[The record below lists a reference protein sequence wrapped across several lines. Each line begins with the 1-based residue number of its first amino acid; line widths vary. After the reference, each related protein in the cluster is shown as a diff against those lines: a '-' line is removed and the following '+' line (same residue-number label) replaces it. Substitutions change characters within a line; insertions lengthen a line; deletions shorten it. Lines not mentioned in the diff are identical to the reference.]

1 MVENFGKSKTNSC
14 LGLVECAS
22 RRQTE
27 VNWEKKLKQ
36 IMKWVTTSAVTLCL
50 AASALAQEQKTVIEA
65 GQLLAIP
72 GEGFQKNRSVT
83 IQNGKIVKIERGFK
97 SQGDDVRVVNLRD
110 AYVIPGLIDSHVHL
124 LSEFSPTSR
133 LKSLSDS
140 EVDAALDGASHAYKT
155 LVAGFT
161 TVQDV
166 GGQNEAI
173 FSLRDAIR
181 AGKVPGPRIRAS
193 GRAITPTGG
202 HGDANGFSPALT
214 RVFTGPNACNGADDC
229 RRAVRETIRSG
240 ADVIKITATGGV
252 LSNTKAGLE
261 QQFFDD
267 EIAAIVETAA
277 MMGRKVTAHA
287 HGKGGIEAALRN
299 GVQSIEHGTYLDDQ
313 TIDIFK
319 QTGGTLVPTVLAGV
333 TVTGWTD
340 QPWLPAASREKA
352 AIVGPLMVDMLRRAR
367 EGGVNVAFGTDT
379 GVSKHGENA
388 EEFVLMVQAGFSPE
402 EAIRTATVVA
412 AEHIEMADSIGTI
425 EVGKYADFV
434 VLGKDPTKNVSELKS
449 VQLVIKNGEEFRP

>member
-1 MVENFGKSKTNSC
+1 M
-14 LGLVECAS
+14 
-22 RRQTE
+22 RRLI
-27 VNWEKKLKQ
+27 K
-36 IMKWVTTSAVTLCL
+36 L
-50 AASALAQEQKTVIEA
+50 AALAALATGILGPVQAQSAKTVIEA
-65 GQLLAIP
+65 GHLLAVP
-72 GEGFQKNRSVT
+72 GDGYLRDRSVT
-83 IQNGKIVKIERGFK
+83 IQNGMIVSIERGFK
-97 SQGDDVRVVNLRD
+97 DHPEDVRVINLRD
-110 AYVIPGLIDSHVHL
+110 AYVLPGLIDSHVHL
-124 LSEFSPTSR
+124 SNEFSPTSR
-133 LKSLSDS
+133 VRQLSES
-140 EVDAALDGASHAYKT
+140 EVDVALNGAAHAKKT
-155 LVAGFT
+155 LLAGFT

-166 GGQNEAI
+166 GGPNEAI

-214 RVFTGPNACNGADDC
+214 KIFTGPNACNGADDC
-229 RRAVRETIRSG
+229 RRAVRDTIRSG

-299 GVQSIEHGTYLDDQ
+299 GVQSIEHGTYLDDE
-313 TIDIFK
+313 TIALFRE
-319 QTGGTLVPTVLAGV
+319 TGGTLVPTVLAGV
-333 TVTGWTD
+333 TVTGWTE
-340 QPWLPAASREKA
+340 QPWLPEPSREKA
-352 AIVGPLMVDMLRRAR
+352 AIVGPLMLDMLRRAR

-379 GVSKHGENA
+379 GVSKHGDNA
-388 EEFVLMVQAGFSPE
+388 EEFVLMVEAGYGEE

-412 AEHIEMADSIGTI
+412 SEHLEMADAIGTI
-425 EVGKYADFV
+425 EAGKFADMV
-434 VLGKDPTKNVSELKS
+434 ALRRDPLQDINALRAIRV
-449 VQLVIKNGEEFRP
+449 VIKDGLEYRP

>member
-1 MVENFGKSKTNSC
+1 MKHLLKS
-14 LGLVECAS
+14 LIGA
-22 RRQTE
+22 
-27 VNWEKKLKQ
+27 
-36 IMKWVTTSAVTLCL
+36 AVGAMTL
-50 AASALAQEQKTVIEA
+50 AAAQAQDSKTVIEA
-65 GQLLAIP
+65 GHLLAIP
-72 GEGFQKNRSVT
+72 GDGYLRNRTVT
-83 IQNGKIVKIERGFK
+83 IEDGKIVKVERGFK
-97 SQGDDVRVVNLRD
+97 SHADDVRVINLRD
-110 AYVIPGLIDSHVHL
+110 AYVLPGLIDSHVHITN
-124 LSEFSPTSR
+124 EFSPTSR
-133 LKSLSDS
+133 LKMLSDS
-140 EVDAALDGASHAYKT
+140 DVDAALDGAANAQKT
-155 LVAGFT
+155 LLAGFT

-166 GGQNEAI
+166 GGPNEAV

-193 GRAITPTGG
+193 GRAITPSGG
-202 HGDANGFSPALT
+202 HADANGFSPALT

-299 GVQSIEHGTYLDDQ
+299 GVQSIEHGTYLDDE
-313 TIDIFK
+313 TIELFK

-340 QPWLPAASREKA
+340 QPWLPAPSREKA
-352 AIVGPLMVDMLRRAR
+352 AIVGPLMLDMLSRAR
-367 EGGVNVAFGTDT
+367 EGGVTVAFGTDT

-388 EEFVLMVQAGFSPE
+388 EEFELMVQAGFTPE
-402 EAIRTATVVA
+402 AAIRAATVVA
-412 AEHIEMADSIGTI
+412 SEHIEMNEQIGTI
-425 EVGKYADFV
+425 EVGKFADMV
-434 VLGKDPTKNVSELKS
+434 ALRNDPLENISAIKS
-449 VQLVIKNGEEFRP
+449 VRLVIKDGEEYRP

>member
-1 MVENFGKSKTNSC
+1 MKHILKS
-14 LGLVECAS
+14 LVGAAVCAF
-22 RRQTE
+22 
-27 VNWEKKLKQ
+27 
-36 IMKWVTTSAVTLCL
+36 TL
-50 AASALAQEQKTVIEA
+50 ASANAQDTTTVIEA
-65 GQLLAIP
+65 GHLLAVP
-72 GEGFQKNRSVT
+72 GDGYLRNRSVT
-83 IQNGKIVKIERGFK
+83 IEDGKIVKVERGFK
-97 SQGDDVRVVNLRD
+97 SHGDDVRVINLRD
-110 AYVIPGLIDSHVHL
+110 AYVLPGLIDSHVHITN
-124 LSEFSPTSR
+124 EFSPTSR
-133 LKSLSDS
+133 LKMLSDS
-140 EVDAALDGASHAYKT
+140 EVDAALNGASNAYKT
-155 LVAGFT
+155 LLAGFT

-166 GGQNEAI
+166 GGPNEAV

-181 AGKVPGPRIRAS
+181 TGKVPGPRIRAS
-193 GRAITPTGG
+193 GRAITPSGG

-299 GVQSIEHGTYLDDQ
+299 GVQSIEHGTYLDDE
-313 TIDIFK
+313 TIELFK

-340 QPWLPAASREKA
+340 QPWLPEPSREKA
-352 AIVGPLMVDMLRRAR
+352 AIVGPLMLDMLSRAR
-367 EGGVNVAFGTDT
+367 EGGVTVAFGTDT

-388 EEFVLMVQAGFSPE
+388 EEFELMVQAGFTPE
-402 EAIRTATVVA
+402 AAIRSATIVA
-412 AEHIEMADSIGTI
+412 SEHIEMDDQIGTI
-425 EVGKYADFV
+425 EVGKFADMV
-434 VLGKDPTKNVSELKS
+434 ALRNDPLEAIGALKT
-449 VQLVIKNGEEFRP
+449 VRLVIKDGKEYRP

>member
-1 MVENFGKSKTNSC
+1 M
-14 LGLVECAS
+14 
-22 RRQTE
+22 
-27 VNWEKKLKQ
+27 KQ
-36 IMKWVTTSAVTLCL
+36 IFKWTAAAALTFTGL
-50 AASALAQEQKTVIEA
+50 ATAQAQEMKTVIEA
-65 GQLLAIP
+65 GHVLAVP
-72 GEGFQKNRSVT
+72 GDGYLRNRSIT
-83 IQNGKIVKIERGFK
+83 IEDGRIVKIERGFK
-97 SQGDDVRVVNLRD
+97 SQPADVRVVNLRD
-110 AYVIPGLIDSHVHL
+110 SYVLPGLIDSHVHL
-124 LSEFSPTSR
+124 TNEFSPTSR
-133 LKSLSDS
+133 LKVLSDS
-140 EVDAALDGASHAYKT
+140 EVDAALDGAAHARKT
-155 LVAGFT
+155 LLAGFT

-166 GGQNEAI
+166 GGPNEAI

-193 GRAITPTGG
+193 GRAITPSGG

-299 GVQSIEHGTYLDDQ
+299 GVQSIEHGTYLDDE
-313 TIDIFK
+313 TIELFK
-319 QTGGTLVPTVLAGV
+319 QSGGTLVPTVLAGV

-340 QPWLPAASREKA
+340 QPWLPEPSREKA
-352 AIVGPLMVDMLRRAR
+352 AIVGPLMLDMLSRAR
-367 EGGVNVAFGTDT
+367 AGGVNIAFGTDT

-388 EEFVLMVQAGFSPE
+388 LEFE
-402 EAIRTATVVA
+402 
-412 AEHIEMADSIGTI
+412 
-425 EVGKYADFV
+425 
-434 VLGKDPTKNVSELKS
+434 
-449 VQLVIKNGEEFRP
+449 

>member
-1 MVENFGKSKTNSC
+1 M
-14 LGLVECAS
+14 
-22 RRQTE
+22 
-27 VNWEKKLKQ
+27 KQ
-36 IMKWVTTSAVTLCL
+36 IFKWTAAAALTFVGL
-50 AASALAQEQKTVIEA
+50 ATAQAQEMKTVIEA
-65 GQLLAIP
+65 GHVLAVP
-72 GEGFQKNRSVT
+72 GDGYLRNRSIT
-83 IQNGKIVKIERGFK
+83 IEDGRIVKIERGFK
-97 SQGDDVRVVNLRD
+97 SQPADVRVVNLRD
-110 AYVIPGLIDSHVHL
+110 SYVLPGLIDSHVHL
-124 LSEFSPTSR
+124 TNEFSPTSR
-133 LKSLSDS
+133 LKVLSDS
-140 EVDAALDGASHAYKT
+140 EVDAALDGAAHARKT
-155 LVAGFT
+155 LLAGFT

-166 GGQNEAI
+166 GGPNEAI

-193 GRAITPTGG
+193 GRAITPSGG

-214 RVFTGPNACNGADDC
+214 RIFTGPNACNGADDC

-299 GVQSIEHGTYLDDQ
+299 GVQSIEHGTYLDDE
-313 TIDIFK
+313 TIELFK
-319 QTGGTLVPTVLAGV
+319 QSGGTLVPTVLAGV

-340 QPWLPAASREKA
+340 QPWLPEPSREKA
-352 AIVGPLMVDMLRRAR
+352 AIVGPLMLDMLSRAR
-367 EGGVNVAFGTDT
+367 AGGVNIAFGTDT

-388 EEFVLMVQAGFSPE
+388 LEFELMVEAGFSPE
-402 EAIRTATVVA
+402 AAIHAATIVA
-412 AEHIEMADSIGTI
+412 AEHLEMAEMIGTL
-425 EVGKYADFV
+425 EVGKFADMV
-434 VLGKDPTKNVSELKS
+434 VLRNDPLESISALKS
-449 VQLVIKNGEEFRP
+449 IRLVIKNGEEFRP

>member
-1 MVENFGKSKTNSC
+1 MRLS
-14 LGLVECAS
+14 
-22 RRQTE
+22 
-27 VNWEKKLKQ
+27 KKLAA
-36 IMKWVTTSAVTLCL
+36 IIALTLSAFGQVQ
-50 AASALAQEQKTVIEA
+50 AQESKTVIEA
-65 GQLLAIP
+65 GYLLAVP
-72 GEGFQKNRSVT
+72 GDGYLRNRSVT
-83 IQNGKIVKIERGFK
+83 VQDGKIVRVERGFK
-97 SQGDDVRVVNLRD
+97 DHPDDVEVINMRD
-110 AYVIPGLIDSHVHL
+110 SYVLPGLIDSHVHL
-124 LSEFSPTSR
+124 SNEFSPTSR
-133 LKSLSDS
+133 TRMLSDS
-140 EVDAALDGASHAYKT
+140 EVDAALNGASHAYKT
-155 LVAGFT
+155 LLAGFT

-166 GGQNEAI
+166 GGPNEAI

-193 GRAITPTGG
+193 GRAITPSGG

-214 RVFTGPNACNGADDC
+214 KIFTGPNACNGADDC

-299 GVQSIEHGTYLDDQ
+299 GVQSIEHGTYLDDE
-313 TIDIFK
+313 TIELFRE
-319 QTGGTLVPTVLAGV
+319 TGGTLVPTVLAGV

-340 QPWLPAASREKA
+340 QPWLPQPSREKA
-352 AIVGPLMVDMLRRAR
+352 AIVGPLMLDMLRRAR

-379 GVSKHGENA
+379 GVSKHGDNA
-388 EEFVLMVQAGFSPE
+388 EEFLLMVDAGYSPE
-402 EAIRTATVVA
+402 EAIRTATVTA
-412 AEHIEMADSIGTI
+412 SEHLEMSDVIGTI
-425 EVGKYADFV
+425 EAGKFADMV
-434 VLGKDPTKNVSELKS
+434 VLNQDPLDDVTALRAIRA
-449 VQLVIKNGEEFRP
+449 VIKGGIEYRP

>member
-1 MVENFGKSKTNSC
+1 M
-14 LGLVECAS
+14 
-22 RRQTE
+22 
-27 VNWEKKLKQ
+27 KQ
-36 IMKWVTTSAVTLCL
+36 ILKW
-50 AASALAQEQKTVIEA
+50 AATAALSVAAMATAHAEETNTVIEA
-65 GQLLAIP
+65 GNVLAMP
-72 GEGFQKNRSVT
+72 GQGYLKNRT
-83 IQNGKIVKIERGFK
+83 ITIVDGKITKVERGY
-97 SQGDDVRVVNLRD
+97 SSHGDDVRVINLRD
-110 AYVIPGLIDSHVHL
+110 AYILPGLIDSHVHL
-124 LSEFSPTSR
+124 SNEFSPTSR
-133 LKSLSDS
+133 MKALSDS
-140 EVDAALDGASHAYKT
+140 DVDAALDGASHAKKT
-155 LVAGFT
+155 LLAGFT

-166 GGQNEAI
+166 GGPNEAI

-193 GRAITPTGG
+193 GRAITPSGG

-214 RVFTGPNACNGADDC
+214 KVFTGPNACNGADDC

-299 GVQSIEHGTYLDDQ
+299 GVQSIEHGTYLDDE

-340 QPWLPAASREKA
+340 QPWLPQPSREKA
-352 AIVGPLMVDMLRRAR
+352 AIVGPLMLDMLSRAR
-367 EGGVNVAFGTDT
+367 AGGVNIAFGTDT
-379 GVSKHGENA
+379 GVSKHGDNA
-388 EEFVLMVQAGFSPE
+388 DEFELMVQAGFTPE
-402 EAIRTATVVA
+402 EAIRSATIIA
-412 AEHIEMADSIGTI
+412 AEHVEMSDVIGTI
-425 EVGKYADFV
+425 EAGKFADMI
-434 VLGKDPTKNVSELKS
+434 VLRSDPLENISALKS
-449 VQLVIKNGEEFRP
+449 IRLVFKNGEEYRP

>member
-1 MVENFGKSKTNSC
+1 MKTLIKIAALAALSS
-14 LGLVECAS
+14 LGLGQVQA
-22 RRQTE
+22 QD
-27 VNWEKKLKQ
+27 
-36 IMKWVTTSAVTLCL
+36 TTTI
-50 AASALAQEQKTVIEA
+50 IEA
-65 GQLLAIP
+65 GHLLAIP
-72 GEGFQKNRSVT
+72 GGGYLKNRSIT
-83 IQNGKIVKIERGFK
+83 IENGRIVSVERGFK
-97 SQGDDVRVVNLRD
+97 DHPEGVEVIDLRD
-110 AYVIPGLIDSHVHL
+110 AYVLPGLIDSHVHL
-124 LSEFSPTSR
+124 SNEFSPTSR
-133 LKSLSDS
+133 MKALSDS
-140 EVDAALDGASHAYKT
+140 EVDAALDGAAHARKT
-155 LVAGFT
+155 LLAGFT

-166 GGQNEAI
+166 GGPNEAI

-181 AGKVPGPRIRAS
+181 AGKIPGPRIRAS
-193 GRAITPTGG
+193 GRAITPSGG

-214 RVFTGPNACNGADDC
+214 KIFTGPNACNGADDC

-299 GVQSIEHGTYLDDQ
+299 GVQSIEHGTYLDEE
-313 TIDIFK
+313 TIAVFRE
-319 QTGGTLVPTVLAGV
+319 TGGTLVPTVLAGV

-340 QPWLPAASREKA
+340 QPWLPEPSREKA
-352 AIVGPLMVDMLRRAR
+352 AIVGPQMLDMLRRAR

-379 GVSKHGENA
+379 GVSKHGDNA
-388 EEFVLMVQAGFSPE
+388 EEFLLMVQAGYSPE

-412 AEHIEMADSIGTI
+412 AEHVEMADVIGTV
-425 EVGKYADFV
+425 EAGKHADLV
-434 VLGKDPTKNVSELKS
+434 VLSEDPLENIEALKS
-449 VQLVIKNGEEFRP
+449 ILLVVKGGAQYQP

>member
-1 MVENFGKSKTNSC
+1 M
-14 LGLVECAS
+14 
-22 RRQTE
+22 
-27 VNWEKKLKQ
+27 KQ
-36 IMKWVTTSAVTLCL
+36 IFKWAAAAAISFAGTTAVQ
-50 AASALAQEQKTVIEA
+50 AQESKTVIEA
-65 GQLLAIP
+65 GHVLAVP
-72 GEGFQKNRSVT
+72 GDGYLRNRT
-83 IQNGKIVKIERGFK
+83 ITIEDGKIVKIERGYK
-97 SQGDDVRVVNLRD
+97 SQPDGVRVINLRD
-110 AYVIPGLIDSHVHL
+110 AYVVPGLIDSHVHL
-124 LSEFSPTSR
+124 TNEFSPTSR
-133 LKSLSDS
+133 MKALSDS
-140 EVDAALDGASHAYKT
+140 EVDAALDGASHAKT
-155 LVAGFT
+155 TLLAGFT

-166 GGQNEAI
+166 GGPNEAV

-193 GRAITPTGG
+193 GRAITPSGG

-214 RVFTGPNACNGADDC
+214 RIFTGPNACNGADDC

-299 GVQSIEHGTYLDDQ
+299 GVQSIEHGTYLDED
-313 TIDIFK
+313 TIELFK

-340 QPWLPAASREKA
+340 QPWLPEPSRKKA
-352 AIVGPLMVDMLRRAR
+352 AIVGPLMLDMLSRAR
-367 EGGVNVAFGTDT
+367 EGGVNIAFGTDT

-388 EEFVLMVQAGFSPE
+388 EEFELMVQAGFAPE
-402 EAIRTATVVA
+402 EAIRAATIVA
-412 AEHIEMADSIGTI
+412 AEHIEMADVIGTL
-425 EVGKYADFV
+425 EVGKYADMV
-434 VLGKDPTKNVSELKS
+434 ALRNDPLENVSALKS
-449 VQLVIKNGEEFRP
+449 VRLVIKNGEEFRP

>member
-1 MVENFGKSKTNSC
+1 MLT
-14 LGLVECAS
+14 
-22 RRQTE
+22 
-27 VNWEKKLKQ
+27 
-36 IMKWVTTSAVTLCL
+36 L
-50 AASALAQEQKTVIEA
+50 AAANAQETKTVIEA
-65 GQLLAIP
+65 GHLLAVP
-72 GEGFQKNRSVT
+72 GDGYLTDRSIT
-83 IQNGKIVKIERGFK
+83 IESGRITKIERGF
-97 SQGDDVRVVNLRD
+97 STHSEDVRVINLRD
-110 AYVIPGLIDSHVHL
+110 AYVLPGLIDSHVHL
-124 LSEFSPTSR
+124 TNEFSPTSR
-133 LKSLSDS
+133 TKALSNS
-140 EVDAALDGASHAYKT
+140 EIDAALDGAAHAYKT
-155 LVAGFT
+155 LLAGFT

-166 GGQNEAI
+166 GGPNEAV
-173 FSLRDAIR
+173 FSLRDAVR
-181 AGKVPGPRIRAS
+181 AGKIPGPRIRAS

-214 RVFTGPNACNGADDC
+214 KLFTGPNTCDGPDDC

-299 GVQSIEHGTYLDDQ
+299 GVHSIEHGTYLDQ
-313 TIDIFK
+313 ETIDVFK

-340 QPWLPAASREKA
+340 QPWLPEASREKA

-367 EGGVNVAFGTDT
+367 EGGVTVAFGTDT
-379 GVSKHGENA
+379 GVSKHGGNA
-388 EEFVLMVQAGFSPE
+388 DEFELMVQAGFTPE
-402 EAIRTATVVA
+402 EAIKSATVIA
-412 AEHIEMADSIGTI
+412 SEHVEMSDQIGTI
-425 EVGKYADFV
+425 EVGKLADIL
-434 VLGKDPTKNVSELKS
+434 VLRDDPLERISSIKS
-449 VQLVIKNGEEFRP
+449 VRLVIKDGIEYRP

>member
-1 MVENFGKSKTNSC
+1 V
-14 LGLVECAS
+14 
-22 RRQTE
+22 
-27 VNWEKKLKQ
+27 KQ
-36 IMKWVTTSAVTLCL
+36 IFKWTAAAALTFTGLATSQ
-50 AASALAQEQKTVIEA
+50 AQEMKTVIEA
-65 GQLLAIP
+65 GHVLAVP
-72 GEGFQKNRSVT
+72 GDGYLRNRSIT
-83 IQNGKIVKIERGFK
+83 IEDGRIVKIERGFK
-97 SQGDDVRVVNLRD
+97 SQPADVRVVNLRD
-110 AYVIPGLIDSHVHL
+110 SYVLPGLIDSHVHL
-124 LSEFSPTSR
+124 TNEFSPTSR
-133 LKSLSDS
+133 LKVLSDS
-140 EVDAALDGASHAYKT
+140 EVDAALDGAAHARKT
-155 LVAGFT
+155 LLAGFT

-166 GGQNEAI
+166 GGPNEAI

-193 GRAITPTGG
+193 GRAITPSGG

-299 GVQSIEHGTYLDDQ
+299 GVQSIEHGTYLDDE
-313 TIDIFK
+313 TIELFK
-319 QTGGTLVPTVLAGV
+319 QSGGTLVPTVLAGV

-340 QPWLPAASREKA
+340 QPWLPEPSREKA
-352 AIVGPLMVDMLRRAR
+352 AIVGPLMLDMLSRAR
-367 EGGVNVAFGTDT
+367 EGGVNIAFGTDT

-388 EEFVLMVQAGFSPE
+388 LEFELMVEAGFSPE
-402 EAIRTATVVA
+402 AAIHAATIVA
-412 AEHIEMADSIGTI
+412 AEHLEMSDMIGTL
-425 EVGKYADFV
+425 EVGKFADMV
-434 VLGKDPTKNVSELKS
+434 VLRNDPLESISALKS
-449 VQLVIKNGEEFRP
+449 IRLVIKHGEEFRP